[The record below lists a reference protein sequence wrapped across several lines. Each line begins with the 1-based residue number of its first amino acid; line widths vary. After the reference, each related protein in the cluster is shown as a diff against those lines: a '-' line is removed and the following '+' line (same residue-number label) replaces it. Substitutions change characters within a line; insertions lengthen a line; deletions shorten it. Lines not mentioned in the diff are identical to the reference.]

1 MQRALNKIIIVT
13 RRTALQELKRRYNTI
28 EQARFYIEH
37 IGADF
42 SDYLNEDKNYDT
54 AVAKV
59 TSSAEKY
66 GRLQIV
72 DRSFVPN
79 MLFGKDDIVIAV
91 GQDGLVANVMKYL
104 DTQPLIGVNPDP
116 ARFDGVLLPF
126 KPKDMSK
133 LLPEVAKGARR
144 HREITMAL
152 AQTRDGQKLYG
163 VNDIFVGQKTHT
175 SARYELNFNG
185 RTENQSSSGIIFST
199 GLGSTG
205 WYKSV
210 IAEAERIAALYG
222 KAEIKYRPID
232 WSADMLMYTVREPYP
247 SKFTQA
253 HIVHGIL
260 KTGDEFKITSRMPEN
275 GVVFSDGIEEDN
287 IAFNAGTEISV
298 KIADK
303 KGRLII

>member
-1 MQRALNKIIIVT
+1 MRAMNKIIIVT
-13 RRTALQELKRRYNTI
+13 RKTALQELKRKYNTI
-28 EQARFYIEH
+28 EQAKFYIEH

-42 SDYLNEDKNYDT
+42 SDYLTEDKNYEKALA
-54 AVAKV
+54 AVQNA
-59 TSSAEKY
+59 AEKN
-66 GRLQIV
+66 GRIQVV

-79 MLFGKDDIVIAV
+79 MIFGRDDIVIAV

-116 ARFDGVLLPF
+116 KRFDGVLLPF
-126 KPKDMSK
+126 APKDMPK
-133 LLPEVAKGARR
+133 LLPDVIKGTRKCR
-144 HREITMAL
+144 NITMAL

-163 VNDIFVGQKTHT
+163 VNDIFVGQKTHI
-175 SARYELNFNG
+175 SARYELSYNG

-205 WYKSV
+205 WYKSI

-222 KAEIKYRPID
+222 KANIKYKPID
-232 WSADMLMYTVREPYP
+232 WAADMLVYTVREPYP
-247 SKFTQA
+247 SKFTAAQT
-253 HIVHGIL
+253 VHGFL

-287 IAFNAGTEISV
+287 ITFNAGTEITV
-298 KIADK
+298 GVADK
-303 KGRLII
+303 KGRLVV